1 MFGNDPLEIESLISS
16 ERGKDIISL
25 DIFMILVEILVK
37 NLVKKHSLSKS
48 PRKQNWRIKVHS
60 MLNKGKLLRLQESS
74 KI

>member
-48 PRKQNWRIKVHS
+48 PRKQ
-60 MLNKGKLLRLQESS
+60 KLEN
-74 KI
+74 